1 MPYKIAV
8 ATSDDVHVDLHFG
21 TAGAFTI
28 IDVKEDGS
36 YSVIE
41 KRIVSKENEVQEKE
55 NDCDK
60 KSDCDSDCESKAG
73 GCGSGHANNGIDNKV
88 DSLAD
93 CRCLLCK
100 NIGPGA
106 SRQLE
111 RKAITSFQI
120 ELSVDKAVEKIIDYY
135 FKIDNHLSL
144 KK

>member
-1 MPYKIAV
+1 MEYKIAV

-21 TAGAFTI
+21 TAGVFTI
-28 IDVKEDGS
+28 IEVKDDGS
-36 YSVIE
+36 YSLID
-41 KRIVSKENEVQEKE
+41 KRIVSQEHEEQVNE
-55 NDCDK
+55 
-60 KSDCDSDCESKAG
+60 SDCNKKTSCESDCGKNAV
-73 GCGSGHANNGIDNKV
+73 GCGSGHSSNDIDTKV
-88 DSLAD
+88 NIISD

-120 ELSVDKAVEKIIDYY
+120 ELSVEKAVAKIINYY

>member
-1 MPYKIAV
+1 MSYKIAV
-8 ATSDDVHVDLHFG
+8 ATSDGLHVDLHFG

-28 IDVKEDGS
+28 IDVNEDGS
-36 YSVIE
+36 YSFIE
-41 KRIVSKENEVQEKE
+41 KRIISKDNEVQEKE
-55 NDCDK
+55 DDCNK
-60 KSDCDSDCESKAG
+60 KSGCASGCENKTG
-73 GCGSGHANNGIDNKV
+73 GCGNGHSNKEIDTKV
-88 DSLAD
+88 DIISD

-111 RKAITSFQI
+111 QKAITSFQI
-120 ELSVDKAVEKIIDYY
+120 ELSVEKAVAKIIDYY